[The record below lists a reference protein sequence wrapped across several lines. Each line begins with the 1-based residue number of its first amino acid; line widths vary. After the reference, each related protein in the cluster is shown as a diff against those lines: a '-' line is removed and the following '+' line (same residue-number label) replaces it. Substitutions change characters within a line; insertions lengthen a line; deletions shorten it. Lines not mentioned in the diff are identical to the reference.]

1 MNLAE
6 VQKGKEVVVVSV
18 SESGLRSKLM
28 ELGIIPGKKLTILFT
43 APFGDPIAVDMG
55 GFTLSLRKDEAQMIS
70 VEF

>member
-1 MNLAE
+1 MNLSE
-6 VQKGKEVVVVSV
+6 VQKGKEVTVVSV

-28 ELGIIPGKKLTILFT
+28 ELGIIPGKKLTILFA

-70 VEF
+70 VEL